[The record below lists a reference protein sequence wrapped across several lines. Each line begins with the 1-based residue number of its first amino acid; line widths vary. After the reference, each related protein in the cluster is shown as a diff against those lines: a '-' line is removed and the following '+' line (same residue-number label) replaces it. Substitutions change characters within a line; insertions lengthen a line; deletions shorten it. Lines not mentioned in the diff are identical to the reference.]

1 MVMVV
6 VDDSVDLFFF
16 FLLLST
22 TEYTGISGVYG
33 QDVQLHSYSNINA
46 IGCVFTI
53 YKCTLVVTLVHEY

>member
-1 MVMVV
+1 MVMV
-6 VDDSVDLFFF
+6 VDDSVDLFLF

-46 IGCVFTI
+46 IGSVYSI
-53 YKCTLVVTLVHEY
+53 YKCT